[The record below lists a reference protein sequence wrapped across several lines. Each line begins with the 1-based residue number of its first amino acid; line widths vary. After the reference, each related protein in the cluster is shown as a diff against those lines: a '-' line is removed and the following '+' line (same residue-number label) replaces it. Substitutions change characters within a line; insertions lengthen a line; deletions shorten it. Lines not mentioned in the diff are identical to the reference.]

1 MAQPPSYTR
10 QYNFNDFQTTSPA
23 DPLPGVQVDNELN
36 AAKTNLDGLNANIA
50 KIQRDDGLLANQSVH
65 KNALDV
71 DVLALIGLSGY
82 TVGGN
87 WSAGNSYTAGTLVNF
102 NDATYLAT
110 VAHTSGTVFATDKD
124 AGKWI
129 LLANAAIDT
138 SASAVDKFEGTGSQ
152 TVFTLSFTYTSNT
165 DVLVF
170 VNGALRNPG
179 DDYSISGNQI
189 TFSTAPSTPSVSG
202 NENVIIWGPAVT
214 TIAAKN
220 AAETA
225 AGNAS
230 GFATAA
236 SNSAATATQ
245 QATLSTQNRTQTA
258 ADVVSTN
265 ADAATTTADRAQV
278 NTDKGIVA
286 ADKAIVAADKAVV
299 ATDKG
304 IVATDKGIVAADKAI
319 VAADKAIV
327 QTDKGIVAADKATV
341 AADKALVAADKT
353 AADNARIAAQT
364 AQAAAEAAL
373 DTFDDR
379 FLGAKNSDPATD
391 NDGNPLI
398 DGALYFDSVNDII
411 KVYDQTNSQWRELAL
426 SGTNQ
431 TNVNLVAGQ
440 ISPTNNISTVAGA
453 VGNIATVAG
462 DISGSNNVGAVGGD
476 ITNVNN
482 VAGALTAI
490 NNVASNL
497 ASVNNFGD
505 TYFVGA
511 SAPSSPTLGDL
522 WFDTGSNT
530 MKVYGS
536 GGFQNAG
543 SSVNGTSNRVVY
555 TVGTSSG
562 SYAGSTTVFPA
573 VYDAGFIDV
582 YLNGIKLEPAAFT
595 ATNGTSVTLAAA
607 AATGDIVDLVSFGTF
622 QLSNF
627 SIGNANDVDLTGQ
640 LDGHVLVYDSSVSDY
655 VPSDQGQEV
664 NLGGDG
670 SNDGVSVSDGLI
682 EMRAG
687 GGNPAQIDMYCE
699 VSNAHKVTIKAPPH
713 AHYAGDVTFQLPSSN
728 GINGQFLQTDGS
740 GGLSYATPG
749 NATTSAAGLMSAAD
763 KTKLDG
769 VEASADV
776 TDATNVAAAGAAML
790 SGAAFTGDVTVDT
803 DTLKVD
809 AANNRVGVQK
819 AAPEASLHVIG
830 DSTDLNN
837 RDNVMLI
844 EGGDG
849 GGNRGIHIGQIGNG
863 SQARMF
869 LQGFHSQSIS
879 NYWDLC
885 LNPNGGYVTVGTDE
899 PTLFNAEGTA
909 AGLTVAG
916 SDTSTNTVGNGGAA
930 VNIVQTNGT
939 AGNTAGLHF
948 SRQDTDGTPNYSGAA
963 IVAQFPDAQ
972 VTGQYPKGKLHFNT
986 STTPNAAPST
996 KMTLDELGTL
1006 TIPNQ
1011 PFAAITIANPPAMTT
1026 SGGLFTTGSVQ
1037 VNSGNCW
1044 NSSSH
1049 RFTAPTAGIYMFIV
1063 TGYTTYTNQYGYI
1076 SLYRNGS
1083 NYKTHHYNHNGHQQH
1098 SIATLAMGIPL
1109 SVNDFL
1115 ELRRGGGGSG
1125 HWQQLYL
1132 TIYKAQ

>member
-1 MAQPPSYTR
+1 MAQPTQYTR

-82 TVGGN
+82 TVAGN
-87 WSAGNSYTAGTLVNF
+87 WSAGNAYTAGTLVNF

-124 AGKWI
+124 AGNWI

-236 SNSAATATQ
+236 SNSATTATQ
-245 QATLSTQNRTQTA
+245 QATLSTQNATQTA

-286 ADKAIVAADKAVV
+286 ADKAIVAADK
-299 ATDKG
+299 G

-319 VAADKAIV
+319 VA
-327 QTDKGIVAADKATV
+327 TDKGIVAADKGIVAADKAIVAADKAIV

-398 DGALYFDSVNDII
+398 DGALYFDTVNDII

-440 ISPTNNISTVAGA
+440 ISPTNNISAVAGA
-453 VGNIATVAG
+453 VTDIATVAA
-462 DISGSNNVGAVGGD
+462 DLTGSNNVGAVGGD

-490 NNVASNL
+490 NNVAGSL

-511 SAPSSPTLGDL
+511 TAPSSPTIGDL
-522 WFDTGSNT
+522 WFDTSSNT

-562 SYAGSTTVFPA
+562 TYAGSTTVFPA

-595 ATNGTSVTLAAA
+595 ATNGTSITLASA
-607 AATGDIVDLVSFGTF
+607 AATGDIVDIVSFGTF
-622 QLSNF
+622 QLASF

-670 SNDGVSVSDGLI
+670 INDGVSVSDGLI
-682 EMRAG
+682 EMRTG
-687 GGNPAQIDMYCE
+687 GSNPAQIDMYCE
-699 VSNAHKVTIKAPPH
+699 VSNAHKVSIKAPLH
-713 AHYAGDVTFQLPSSN
+713 ANYSGNVTFQLPPNN
-728 GINGQFLQTDGS
+728 GTSGQFLQTDGN
-740 GGLSYATPG
+740 GVLSYATVAQPS
-749 NATTSAAGLMSAAD
+749 NATTSTAGLMSAAD
-763 KTKLDG
+763 KTKMDG
-769 VEASADV
+769 IASSADNYASWTISDGSNTEAIASGNTLTIAGGGDTSTAYDSGTNTLTV
-776 TDATNVAAAGAAML
+776 TTN
-790 SGAAFTGDVTVDT
+790 
-803 DTLKVD
+803 
-809 AANNRVGVQK
+809 
-819 AAPEASLHVIG
+819 APEAFPSGTSMLFQQSAAPTGWTKQTTHNDKALRIVTGSVSTGGSTGFASAMGTPSVSGSVSLSGNPSKGNLSGNTSINGNPNVSGNIH
-830 DSTDLNN
+830 N
-837 RDNVMLI
+837 RTLSINQIPSHSHSMPQPWPNGYNRFGNTVRHEMNQNT
-844 EGGDG
+844 
-849 GGNRGIHIGQIGNG
+849 GNRG
-863 SQARMF
+863 
-869 LQGFHSQSIS
+869 
-879 NYWDLC
+879 
-885 LNPNGGYVTVGTDE
+885 
-899 PTLFNAEGTA
+899 
-909 AGLTVAG
+909 
-916 SDTSTNTVGNGGAA
+916 GNGGHNHGHNFSGSRGNLGGNAT
-930 VNIVQTNGT
+930 INGNPSIGNLAGSLSSST
-939 AGNTAGLHF
+939 ASIN
-948 SRQDTDGTPNYSGAA
+948 
-963 IVAQFPDAQ
+963 VAYVDF
-972 VTGQYPKGKLHFNT
+972 
-986 STTPNAAPST
+986 
-996 KMTLDELGTL
+996 
-1006 TIPNQ
+1006 I
-1011 PFAAITIANPPAMTT
+1011 IAN
-1026 SGGLFTTGSVQ
+1026 
-1037 VNSGNCW
+1037 
-1044 NSSSH
+1044 
-1049 RFTAPTAGIYMFIV
+1049 
-1063 TGYTTYTNQYGYI
+1063 
-1076 SLYRNGS
+1076 
-1083 NYKTHHYNHNGHQQH
+1083 K
-1098 SIATLAMGIPL
+1098 
-1109 SVNDFL
+1109 D
-1115 ELRRGGGGSG
+1115 
-1125 HWQQLYL
+1125 
-1132 TIYKAQ
+1132 

>member
-1 MAQPPSYTR
+1 MAQPTKYTR
-10 QYNFNDFQTTSPA
+10 QFNFNDFQTTSPA
-23 DPLPGVQVDNELN
+23 DPLPAVQVDNELN
-36 AAKTNLDGLNANIA
+36 AAKTNLDGLNSNIA

-65 KNALDV
+65 KNSLDT

-82 TVGGN
+82 TVSGN
-87 WSAGNSYTAGTLVNF
+87 WSASNAYTAGTLVNF

-179 DDYSISGNQI
+179 DDYTISGNQI
-189 TFSTAPSTPSVSG
+189 TFSTAPSAPSVSG

-236 SNSAATATQ
+236 SNSATTASQ
-245 QATLSTQNRTQTA
+245 QATLSTQNAAQTA

-286 ADKAIVAADKAVV
+286 ADKAIVAADKGIV

-319 VAADKAIV
+319 VAADKATV
-327 QTDKGIVAADKATV
+327 STDKGIVAADKATV

-398 DGALYFDSVNDII
+398 DGALYFDSVNNII

-453 VGNIATVAG
+453 ATNIAAVAA
-462 DISGSNNVGAVGGD
+462 DLSGSNNVGAVGGD

-490 NNVASNL
+490 NNVAGSL

-522 WFDTGSNT
+522 WFDTSSNT

-555 TVGTSSG
+555 TVGTNSG

-582 YLNGIKLEPAAFT
+582 YLNGIKLDPAAFT
-595 ATNGTSVTLAAA
+595 ATNGTSVTLASAA
-607 AATGDIVDLVSFGTF
+607 ASGDIVDIVSFGTF
-622 QLSNF
+622 QLTSF
-627 SIGNANDVDLTGQ
+627 SIGNANDVNLTGQ
-640 LDGHVLVYDSSVSDY
+640 LDGHVLVYDSGVSDY
-655 VPSDQGQEV
+655 VPSDQGQAV

-670 SNDGVSVSDGLI
+670 SNDGVSVSDGFI
-682 EMRAG
+682 QMRAG
-687 GGNPAQIDMYCE
+687 GGSPARIDMYCE
-699 VSNAHKVTIKAPPH
+699 VSNAHKVSIKAPPH
-713 AHYAGDVTFQLPSSN
+713 ANYSGDVTFQLPPNN
-728 GINGQFLQTDGS
+728 GTNGQFLQTDGN
-740 GGLSYATPG
+740 GELSYATVTSDLVGDTTPQLGGVLDTNG
-749 NATTSAAGLMSAAD
+749 NNIEFPDSSGAEVNRLKFGAGDDLQIYHDGSNSRIQDTGDGSLLIGASFVAISKADGSEDAAKFFNDGAVELYYDNAKKFETTSQ
-763 KTKLDG
+763 G
-769 VEASADV
+769 VFVNGDNKGNTLTVENG
-776 TDATNVAAAGAAML
+776 TNDWQFSV
-790 SGAAFTGDVTVDT
+790 SG
-803 DTLKVD
+803 
-809 AANNRVGVQK
+809 NN
-819 AAPEASLHVIG
+819 
-830 DSTDLNN
+830 
-837 RDNVMLI
+837 LI
-844 EGGDG
+844 
-849 GGNRGIHIGQIGNG
+849 
-863 SQARMF
+863 
-869 LQGFHSQSIS
+869 IS
-879 NYWDLC
+879 Y
-885 LNPNGGYVTVGTDE
+885 G
-899 PTLFNAEGTA
+899 GTA
-909 AGLTVAG
+909 KAKLTSNGDLTV
-916 SDTSTNTVGNGGAA
+916 VGNVTAF
-930 VNIVQTNGT
+930 GT
-939 AGNTAGLHF
+939 
-948 SRQDTDGTPNYSGAA
+948 
-963 IVAQFPDAQ
+963 I
-972 VTGQYPKGKLHFNT
+972 
-986 STTPNAAPST
+986 
-996 KMTLDELGTL
+996 
-1006 TIPNQ
+1006 
-1011 PFAAITIANPPAMTT
+1011 
-1026 SGGLFTTGSVQ
+1026 
-1037 VNSGNCW
+1037 
-1044 NSSSH
+1044 
-1049 RFTAPTAGIYMFIV
+1049 
-1063 TGYTTYTNQYGYI
+1063 
-1076 SLYRNGS
+1076 
-1083 NYKTHHYNHNGHQQH
+1083 
-1098 SIATLAMGIPL
+1098 
-1109 SVNDFL
+1109 
-1115 ELRRGGGGSG
+1115 
-1125 HWQQLYL
+1125 
-1132 TIYKAQ
+1132 